1 MFSALTR
8 CASTWPFRLHHAEA
22 ARGVCLLTWFAAAG
36 LITGLCGCG
45 TTKARTATEQL
56 VLSNSVDRAVS
67 VIDFSPISGLD
78 CWLDTSNIKPS
89 SEQTSFVNDGYIISS
104 LRNQL
109 AAAGCRLVKDREDAE
124 VIVEARVGTLG
135 SNAHKVTYGFPSNNL
150 LSQAA
155 VFVPS
160 APPIPPMPNISIAEK
175 ENQTG
180 ATKIAVFAYDAKS
193 GAAVW
198 QSGIATARSNGR
210 DTWILGVGP
219 FQSGDIYKK
228 RRFAALRL
236 RMPLLGSRDSAV
248 DGQQVSLD
256 QPFDFGRTRIADV
269 DSGRSRITDTPES
282 STRTA
287 DKPSDDTVKR

>member
-1 MFSALTR
+1 MFCVQPGWISRWHLCSAR
-8 CASTWPFRLHHAEA
+8 ADV
-22 ARGVCLLTWFAAAG
+22 ARGTCLVIAC
-36 LITGLCGCG
+36 LITVMCGCG
-45 TTKARTATEQL
+45 TTKGRTATEQL

-78 CWLDTSNIKPS
+78 CWLDTSNIKPG

-109 AAAGCRLVKDREDAE
+109 AAAGCNLVDDRKNAE

-135 SNAHKVTYGFPSNNL
+135 SNAHRITYGFPSNNL

-160 APPIPPMPNISIAEK
+160 APPVPPLPNISIAEK

-219 FQSGDIYKK
+219 FQSGDIYEK

-236 RMPLLGSRDSAV
+236 SMPLLGSRDPDV

-269 DSGRSRITDTPES
+269 DSDRSRITDKPEP
-282 STRTA
+282 TTQTA
-287 DKPSDDTVKR
+287 DKPSDDTVKQ